1 MAPIPLIRG
10 PMQTRRDGYAETWPF
25 AVRALGMGLAFPW
38 ARLGMGEAVPL
49 QSHGVS
55 FVFSEMRLGIPIPML
70 LILKGRVFPEQSHG
84 KCKAYAGQGKQFPLG
99 RTLRT

>member
-1 MAPIPLIRG
+1 
-10 PMQTRRDGYAETWPF
+10 
-25 AVRALGMGLAFPW
+25 
-38 ARLGMGEAVPL
+38 MGEAVPL

-84 KCKAYAGQGKQFPLG
+84 KCKAYAGQEKQFPLG
-99 RTLRT
+99 RTLRTVGPVASRRGPHPSSCQNVS